1 MRTYVQN
8 YGMTKT
14 IINKNNKK
22 SQNEIKWVG
31 DYDGNLANI
40 AVAID
45 DNGQKEGFQMQLNN
59 DDLLNLLNVPSVQKP
74 IDERLMNDFLNKQST
89 PVVLENLVYRTKTRK
104 TRKHNIRRSK
114 NNKQLKKSY
123 KRLRPIY

>member
-1 MRTYVQN
+1 MRSYVQN

-22 SQNEIKWVG
+22 SQNEINWVG

-40 AVAID
+40 ALTIN
-45 DNGQKEGFQMQLNN
+45 DNGKKGNIQMQLNN

-74 IDERLMNDFLNKQST
+74 IDERLMDDFLNKQST

-114 NNKQLKKSY
+114 NKKLQKSY
-123 KRLRPIY
+123 KRY

>member
-74 IDERLMNDFLNKQST
+74 IDERLMNDFLQQSSP
-89 PVVLENLVYRTKTRK
+89 PVVLENLVSTPSKMKRRK

-114 NNKQLKKSY
+114 IISN
-123 KRLRPIY
+123 

>member
-1 MRTYVQN
+1 
-8 YGMTKT
+8 MTKT

-22 SQNEIKWVG
+22 SQNEINWVG

-40 AVAID
+40 ALTIN
-45 DNGQKEGFQMQLNN
+45 DNGKKGNIQMQLNN

-74 IDERLMNDFLNKQST
+74 IDERLMDDFLNKQST

-114 NNKQLKKSY
+114 NKKLQKSY
-123 KRLRPIY
+123 KRY